1 LGERDGVI
9 VDETG
14 GLMKRTIVAI
24 VAVLLLVVAGCSSSD
39 PTTSEEYGDLE
50 ADLTALESQLEDAE
64 AALIQVTAQRDALIA
79 ENDANVTRFE
89 TVQEQVE
96 FRNAVATDPSSFG
109 TEQEVLDMLSEGAT
123 PGAVMLDEAWG
134 SVPLKEAWRRTLF
147 AGQVDAVTTEWRAW
161 ICSDGRTSGSL
172 WTWEGTNVVGAPF
185 SLVGINLNEYNDEG
199 RLELSTVIW
208 PYAHE
213 YVYEEFGTGR

>member
-1 LGERDGVI
+1 VLRRLVPI
-9 VDETG
+9 
-14 GLMKRTIVAI
+14 AI
-24 VAVLLLVVAGCSSSD
+24 VVTISFAGACSSSD

-50 ADLTALESQLEDAE
+50 ADLTALESQLEDSE

-89 TVQEQVE
+89 TVQAQVE
-96 FRNAVATDPSSFG
+96 LRNAVATDPSSFG

-123 PGAVMLDEAWG
+123 PEAVMLDEAWG

-147 AGQVDAVTTEWRAW
+147 AGQVEAVTKEWRTW

-172 WTWEGTNVVGAPF
+172 WTWEGTNIVGAPF

-199 RLELSTVIW
+199 RFELSTVIW

>member
-1 LGERDGVI
+1 
-9 VDETG
+9 
-14 GLMKRTIVAI
+14 MKRTVVASI
-24 VAVLLLVVAGCSSSD
+24 AVFALVVAGCSSSD

-50 ADLTALESQLEDAE
+50 ADLAALELQLEDVE
-64 AALIQVTAQRDALIA
+64 TVLIQVTTQRDALIA
-79 ENDANVTRFE
+79 ENDADVARFE
-89 TVQEQVE
+89 TVQAQVE
-96 FRNAVATDPSSFG
+96 LRNAVATDPSSFG

-123 PGAVMLDEAWG
+123 PDAVMLDEAWG
-134 SVPLKEAWRRTLF
+134 SVPLMDAWRRTLF

-161 ICSDGRTSGSL
+161 TCSDGRTSGSL
-172 WTWEGTNVVGAPF
+172 WTWEGSNYVGEPF
-185 SLVGINLNEYNDEG
+185 NLVGMNLNEYNDEG